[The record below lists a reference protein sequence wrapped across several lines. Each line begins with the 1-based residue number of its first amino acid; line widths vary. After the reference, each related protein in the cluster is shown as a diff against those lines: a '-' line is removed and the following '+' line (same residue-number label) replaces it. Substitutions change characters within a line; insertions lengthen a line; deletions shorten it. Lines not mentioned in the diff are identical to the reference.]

1 MKRLF
6 AATALAAI
14 VTAGCSSSVDNPP
27 DVTPTNPTTGNG
39 VPAGSSTPRT
49 PAVTAALYA
58 PAQGI
63 FPFPNDLYFS
73 GTTDGTI
80 NIQPANGLIPNQVGL
95 NALDGWSTTAPIRIN
110 FGGPLDPASFSAAT
124 VRVYQVTVSNTNKAV
139 SGFTRPLT
147 YGTEF
152 AVGVASDTSVGPM
165 ILEIRPLVPLT
176 PSAGPA
182 TPSSPLPDATGYLV
196 LLTNGLKM
204 MGGAAATPDTDYAT
218 IKTTLGATINP
229 ANCATLPN
237 APMQGACGFTA
248 SHLLVAANPAL
259 GPLALNPANVV
270 VSFHFST
277 VAARD
282 TLRALGLTIF
292 NPAAPVPAIGVSPV
306 AIPLNGINAALPA
319 YASARLGTV
328 TVPYYSYIPT
338 PLAPGGLSNDSTVLR
353 TAWRAAAAPPAPLTD
368 PANER
373 NLTRFNPLPELR
385 ASKQIPL
392 LVIMPNGP
400 APGNANAGVKPTA
413 GWPVIIFEHGITR
426 DRSDAFALAQAFA
439 AQGWVIASVDL
450 PLHGIT
456 STTNPLYQ
464 ATNEQTFNLDL
475 IVNTSGASGP
485 DGVIDPTGT
494 HFINLPYP
502 LASRDNLRQGVVN
515 LLALTRALPALD
527 LDGDAVGDIDPA
539 RIAFVGQS
547 LGSIVGISFGAAL
560 PTPAMIPAPSAS
572 PLRVPT
578 MVFSVPGG
586 GVAALLRD
594 SPTFGPRINSGL
606 QAQGLLPG
614 TTLYAQYFRDVQNIV
629 DAGDPLNFVRV
640 AATQRSIYFQ
650 QMVGGGGTTPA
661 LPDQVIP
668 NSATQRLIAAITNN
682 GLAGGLPFPRAVP
695 GSPVSGDGYVNFIV
709 GDHGS
714 LLNPAASAPATGEMQ
729 AESVVYTAGNAAV
742 PIPAGTIVPGALTPA
757 PVQP

>member
-1 MKRLF
+1 MNRLI
-6 AATALAAI
+6 AAVLISAA
-14 VTAGCSSSVDNPP
+14 VLVAAGCSSSTDNAPA
-27 DVTPTNPTTGNG
+27 VRPTDPTTGNG
-39 VPAGSSTPRT
+39 APPGTSAPPT
-49 PAVTAALYA
+49 PAATAALYQ

-80 NIQPANGLIPNQVGL
+80 NIQPANGLIPNQAGL
-95 NALDGWSTTAPIRIN
+95 NALDGWSTTAPIRIR
-110 FGGPLDPASFSAAT
+110 FGGPLDPASFSTANI
-124 VRVYQVTVSNTNKAV
+124 RVYQVTVSNTNKAV

-152 AVGVASDTSVGPM
+152 SANIASDVGVGSS
-165 ILEIRPLVPLT
+165 ILEITPLVPLT

-182 TPSSPLPDATGYLV
+182 LPTDPVPPAVGYLV
-196 LLTNGLKM
+196 LVTDGIRM
-204 MGGAAATPDTDYAT
+204 AGGAAATADTDYAT
-218 IKTTLGATINP
+218 IKTTLGATVNP

-237 APMQGACGFTA
+237 VPMQGACGFTA
-248 SHLLVAANPAL
+248 SHFAVAANAAL
-259 GPLALNPANVV
+259 GPLRLNPANII

-277 VAARD
+277 LATRD
-282 TLRALGLTIF
+282 TLRVLGLTIF

-306 AIPLNGINAALPA
+306 SIPLNGINPALPA
-319 YASARLGTV
+319 YASARFGTV

-338 PLAPGGLSNDSTVLR
+338 PLAPGGLSNDSAVLR
-353 TAWRAAAAPPAPLTD
+353 TAWRAAAAPPAPLAD

-373 NLTRFNPLPELR
+373 NLTRFNPIP
-385 ASKQIPL
+385 AKVADKAIPL
-392 LVIMPNGP
+392 LVIMPNG
-400 APGNANAGVKPTA
+400 AAGAAGVKPAA
-413 GWPVIIFEHGITR
+413 GWPVVIFEHGITR

-439 AQGWVIASVDL
+439 AQGWVIAAVDL

-456 STTNPLYQ
+456 STTSPLYQ
-464 ATNEQTFNLDL
+464 APNEQTFNLDL
-475 IVNTSGASGP
+475 IVNNSGASGP

-527 LDGDAVGDIDPA
+527 LDGDTVGDIDPA

-547 LGSIVGISFGAAL
+547 LGSIVGTTFGAAL
-560 PTPAMIPAPSAS
+560 PTPTTLPAPTAT

-578 MVFSVPGG
+578 LVLSVPGG

-594 SPTFGPRINSGL
+594 SPTFGPRINAGL
-606 QAQGLLPG
+606 QAQGLIPG
-614 TTLYAQYFRDVQNIV
+614 TSLYAQYFRDVQNIV
-629 DAGDPLNFVRV
+629 DAGDPLNFVTL
-640 AATQRSIYFQ
+640 AASQRSIYFQ
-650 QMVGGGGTTPA
+650 QMVGNGTTV

-668 NSATQRLIAAITNN
+668 NSATQRLISAII
-682 GLAGGLPFPRAVP
+682 GSGQAFPRVVP
-695 GSPVSGDGYVNFIV
+695 GGPVNGDGYVNFV
-709 GDHGS
+709 LGDHGS

-729 AESVVYTAGNAAV
+729 TEAVIYTAGAPG
-742 PIPAGTIVPGALTPA
+742 PIPAGTIVPGALTPV